1 MNFISWKNNVP
12 YRFPDYGKAIEA
24 AENIFELL
32 NRKPAINNESKD
44 GDEIVRAHC
53 KHFTLIND
61 IVFI

>member
-1 MNFISWKNNVP
+1 MSLL

-44 GDEIVRAHC
+44 GDEIVYRHE
-53 KHFTLIND
+53 KYLEHVKTILY
-61 IVFI
+61 FI

>member
-1 MNFISWKNNVP
+1 VFSI

-44 GDEIVRAHC
+44 GDEIVHRHW
-53 KHFTLIND
+53 KYLQHVHTILY
-61 IVFI
+61 FI